1 MKTIGIEGTYMT
13 NLLEKAFEEASKL
26 PAAEQDEFAK
36 WILDELASEL
46 RWKQAFESSPDKLA
60 KLADEALVE
69 YREGRTV
76 EMRVDDI

>member
-1 MKTIGIEGTYMT
+1 MT

-36 WILDELASEL
+36 WILDELASEQ

>member
-1 MKTIGIEGTYMT
+1 MT

-60 KLADEALVE
+60 KLAEEALAE

-76 EMRVDDI
+76 ELRINDI